1 MLKCPNCNK
10 VLKVIDKSYKCEN
23 NHSFDISKYGHINLL
38 LSNQKNSKAPGDN
51 KEMVIARKGFLDEN
65 YYSGISDRVNEI
77 VNSYIIENPEINKEE
92 TNKEEINILDTGC
105 GEGYYTERL
114 RKSLKEKD
122 IKKFNIYG
130 LDISKEAIIL
140 ASKTYKEIDW
150 MVASATHLPFLDE
163 SLDFIICMFAKIV
176 PEEKMRCL
184 KKGGKLIVVSTGE
197 NHLQELKQVVYETV
211 KKDFYLP
218 AQDETLKIFKHL
230 ETINNSYTT
239 LIKTKEH
246 IENLF
251 NMTPYRWRSPE
262 AGVKKLFELDTLQVT
277 VEVSIDIFEK
287 N

>member
-1 MLKCPNCNK
+1 MLKCPNCSK
-10 VLKVIDKSYKCEN
+10 VLKIIDKSYKCEN

-65 YYSGISDRVNEI
+65 YYSGISDRVNQI
-77 VNSYIIENPEINKEE
+77 VNSYIIENSTLNKEE
-92 TNKEEINILDTGC
+92 SEVNILDTGC

-114 RKSLKEKD
+114 RKSLEEKN

-140 ASKTYKEIDW
+140 ASKTYKKIDW

-218 AQDETLKIFKHL
+218 ALDESLKIFKHL
-230 ETINNSYTT
+230 ETIKNSYTT
-239 LIKTKEH
+239 KIETKDH

-262 AGVKKLFELDTLQVT
+262 AGVKKLFELDSLEVT

>member
-10 VLKVIDKSYKCEN
+10 VLKIIDKSYKCEN

-65 YYSGISDRVNEI
+65 YYSGISNRVNEI
-77 VNSYIIENPEINKEE
+77 INHYVLENPDLNKEDS
-92 TNKEEINILDTGC
+92 EINILDTGC

-114 RKSLKEKD
+114 RKSLEEKNT
-122 IKKFNIYG
+122 KKFNIYG

-218 AQDETLKIFKHL
+218 ALDESLKIFKHI
-230 ETINNSYTT
+230 ETIKNSYVTT
-239 LIKTKEH
+239 IETKNH

-262 AGVKKLFELDTLQVT
+262 AGVKKLFELDSLEVT

>member
-1 MLKCPNCNK
+1 MLKCPNCSK

-65 YYSGISDRVNEI
+65 YYSGISSRVNEI
-77 VNSYIIENPEINKEE
+77 VNHCILENSELNKEE
-92 TNKEEINILDTGC
+92 SEINILDTGC

-114 RKSLKEKD
+114 RKSLEEKNV
-122 IKKFNIYG
+122 KNFNIYG

-218 AQDETLKIFKHL
+218 ALDESLKIFKHL
-230 ETINNSYTT
+230 ETINNSYIT
-239 LIKTKEH
+239 LIKTKNH

-262 AGVKKLFELDTLQVT
+262 AGVKKLFELDSLEVT